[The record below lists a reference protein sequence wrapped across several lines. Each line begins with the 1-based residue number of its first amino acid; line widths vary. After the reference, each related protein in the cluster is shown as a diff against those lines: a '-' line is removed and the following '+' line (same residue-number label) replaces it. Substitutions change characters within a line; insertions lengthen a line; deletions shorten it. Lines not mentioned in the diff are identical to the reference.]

1 MARLLMCFLLTF
13 FFLWQ
18 PLGQSLSG
26 QTAQATVTLA
36 VFDFEGK
43 GISSSEAAA
52 LTDRFRSVLIATQ
65 KFTVVERDKINLI
78 LEEIGLQMSGV
89 ISEETISQAGKLL
102 GVQQIITG
110 SIGRIE
116 DTYTVDLR
124 IVNVE
129 TGKVIQSISEN
140 TSGSKENLIALLERL
155 AKQLAG
161 LKVRLQTY
169 RIKIFSDPENGSV
182 YVDGK
187 YMGIAPLVVSLEEGV
202 HEVRIKHEG
211 YREWSGKVKVN
222 QSGKLV
228 AKLSKKTA
236 RKKTWF
242 WIGAGT
248 LVAGGGIVAAVLL
261 GSQQTGGT
269 APEPEPIGL
278 PPLPPGEK

>member
-13 FFLWQ
+13 FFPWQ

-211 YREWSGKVKVN
+211 YREWRGKVKVN

-242 WIGAGT
+242 
-248 LVAGGGIVAAVLL
+248 
-261 GSQQTGGT
+261 
-269 APEPEPIGL
+269 
-278 PPLPPGEK
+278 